1 MSELSTTGLSP
12 EAVRAI
18 DLATVIARNGGH
30 RTVTPDHLATAL
42 LKQSDGLAGRLLRTH
57 FGVDLFELRSRLESG
72 LRDVRDSLTPG
83 ELTHRYNGEPYAI
96 SPALARIISRA
107 GDLAVQQRKPV
118 AGTDHLLAALLDED
132 SPATQTLAAGGNRGR
147 AGGGG
152 LGQHPPAPGPGP
164 APRAPQHPLGAPA
177 PAPGERNGVPGGR
190 SSDGRDGSDGS
201 GAVFDLVAAVR
212 RGEAAPG
219 GGAPRP
225 AAGAGQPA
233 GAAPDERRAPGGE
246 RGGAAL
252 AGAGPGP
259 VPGPPAPPGPPAGP
273 LRRLPGGPPGRPGA
287 GDPAGHRAGAGG
299 VAGPS

>member
-83 ELTHRYNGEPYAI
+83 ELTHRYNGEPYTI
-96 SPALARIISRA
+96 SPALARIIARA

-132 SPATQTLAAGGNRGR
+132 SPATQTLASAGIVAEQVGEASANIP
-147 AGGGG
+147 
-152 LGQHPPAPGPGP
+152 LPPALARRHGLPSTPWEV
-164 APRAPQHPLGAPA
+164 APA
-177 PAPGERNGVPGGR
+177 PAPGEWNGVPGGR
-190 SSDGRDGSDGS
+190 PSDGRDGSDGS

-212 RGEAAPG
+212 EGRLPPVAE
-219 GGAPRP
+219 RP
-225 AAGAGQPA
+225 ALLQGLANLLVQPRTSVVLL
-233 GAAPDERRAPGGE
+233 GENGVGRRSLVQ
-246 RGGAAL
+246 AL
-252 AGAGPGP
+252 AQSLARQPLP
-259 VPGPPAPPGPPAGP
+259 DLPPA
-273 LRRLPGGPPGRPGA
+273 LY
-287 GDPAGHRAGAGG
+287 
-299 VAGPS
+299 